1 MGHCF
6 MPKFFAVP
14 AFAWLV
20 ISAAFNA
27 ALAQQPTQ
35 AQREAIRES
44 CRSDFMANCSNTEPG
59 GKDALECLMRNDAKL
74 SAACKTAVEAV
85 APAPAAPTVSPT
97 SAASAAPAAAS
108 PTPQPAAAQSQED
121 QLKLVRQTCTLN
133 DFAAH
138 CSWIAPSSPEL
149 LLCLKANAAEL
160 SPACQKVVEALP
172 AAAKPAATAAPPA
185 EISRPASPSTKPVST
200 PKPVRTSAPSSPA
213 PAQTATAAKKPTS
226 QQLGAIRAA
235 CRSDFMAHCSGVQPG
250 GAAALQCLQKNSTL
264 LSAACHSAVAA
275 IDRNAPTSHSA
286 APAATPAAP
295 AIASLGPM
303 PPMRPRMALAILRIC
318 DADQRSLC
326 SGVEP
331 GAGRLISCLSENAAS
346 LSPRCY
352 AALSAA
358 ARR

>member
-1 MGHCF
+1 

-20 ISAAFNA
+20 ISAAFTA

-44 CRSDFMANCSNTEPG
+44 CRSDFMANCSDTEPG
-59 GKDALECLMRNDAKL
+59 GKDALECLMHNDAKL
-74 SAACKTAVEAV
+74 SASCKTAVEAV
-85 APAPAAPTVSPT
+85 APAAAAPTAPPT
-97 SAASAAPAAAS
+97 PAASAAPAAAS
-108 PTPQPAAAQSQED
+108 PMPQPAAAQSQED
-121 QLKLVRQTCTLN
+121 QLRLVRQTCTLN

-160 SPACQKVVEALP
+160 SPACQKVVETLP
-172 AAAKPAATAAPPA
+172 AAANPAATAAPPA
-185 EISRPASPSTKPVST
+185 EISRPASPSTRPVST
-200 PKPVRTSAPSSPA
+200 PKPVRTSAPSPPA
-213 PAQTATAAKKPTS
+213 PAQTATAAKKPTAK
-226 QQLGAIRAA
+226 QLGAIRAA

-250 GAAALQCLQKNSTL
+250 GAAALQCLQKNSSL
-264 LSAACHSAVAA
+264 LSTACHSAVAA
-275 IDRNAPTSHSA
+275 IDRNAPTSPA
-286 APAATPAAP
+286 ASAATPAAP
-295 AIASLGPM
+295 AVASLGPM